1 MTLIYSS
8 PQSREL
14 AMNVTTK
21 TLYDTDF
28 SRWIEEQA
36 QLLRDR
42 QLNHLDIE
50 NLIEEIESLGKS
62 DKRQLKSRLEVLFHH
77 LLKWQYQPT
86 QRTGSWQGTILEQ
99 RRRIRDVLLD
109 SPSLKS
115 YIETVL
121 NTCYADARYQ
131 ASLETGLSSDC
142 FPLDCPYAIANI
154 LNPEFWP
161 EN

>member
-1 MTLIYSS
+1 MI
-8 PQSREL
+8 
-14 AMNVTTK
+14 VTTK

-28 SRWIEEQA
+28 NQWIEEQV

-62 DKRQLKSRLEVLFHH
+62 DKRQIKSRLEVLLHH

-86 QRTGSWQGTILEQ
+86 QRTGSWKGTIAEQ
-99 RRRIRDVLLD
+99 RRHIRDLLFD

-115 YIETVL
+115 YVETVF
-121 NTCYADARYQ
+121 NACYADAREQ
-131 ASLETGLSSDC
+131 ASLETGLSLDH
-142 FPLDCPYAIANI
+142 FPADCPYANDLSSRWRFADV
-154 LNPEFWP
+154 LNPDFWP